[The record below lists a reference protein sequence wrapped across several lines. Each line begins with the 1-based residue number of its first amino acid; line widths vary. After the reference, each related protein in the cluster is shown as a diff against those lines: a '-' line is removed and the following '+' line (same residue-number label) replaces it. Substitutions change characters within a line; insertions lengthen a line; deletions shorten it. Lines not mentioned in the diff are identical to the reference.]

1 MDNQQIVLTQQ
12 GLDNLKLE
20 LTTLKND
27 KLPAAVDRLAKAR
40 EFGDLRENS
49 EYHTAREDHAW
60 IQGRIDELTDI
71 LSRAVL
77 ANDNGASDA
86 VNIGCKV
93 TVEVGGS
100 SHEFS
105 IVGEWEANPAERKI
119 SHQSPLGQAL
129 VGRKVGD
136 KVEVEA
142 PAGKVIYTIKKVS

>member
-1 MDNQQIVLTQQ
+1 MDNQNIVLTQQ
-12 GLDNLKLE
+12 GLDNLKQELE
-20 LTTLKND
+20 TLKND
-27 KLPAAVDRLAKAR
+27 KLPAAIDRLAKAR

-71 LSRAVL
+71 VARAVV
-77 ANDNGASDA
+77 ANDPGIAGA

-93 TVEVGGS
+93 TVEVNGT
-100 SHEFS
+100 SHEFF

-129 VGRKVGD
+129 VGRKIGE
-136 KVEVEA
+136 KVEVDA
-142 PAGKVIYTIKKVS
+142 PAGKVIYTIKQVS